1 MAVKLNG
8 SNGKLSV
15 VRRLTQLPHQVG
27 IALGARTQDQ
37 AYTGPL
43 YVQLGVVNS
52 CNYRCTFCWDQPS
65 FVPKDAPY
73 TDKIAEEYYKKH
85 PEIDRNK
92 AHMDYAMYTDLVDD
106 LSAMGTRKIKF
117 IGRGESFLH
126 RRFMDMVA
134 YAKARDFT
142 LSITTN
148 GSLINDHEAFRL
160 VELGVEELYV
170 SVNAGSAKTYNEI
183 HMHTPP
189 TAFESIKR
197 TISQVTEAKR
207 AMGSDYPFLN
217 LSFVIQNNNYF
228 EMSDMVRTA
237 HEVGA
242 QKAHFIG
249 ISTYEGTK
257 FLALNDQQKIEMP
270 DYLQRAV
277 DLADGLGIQTNAEY
291 FLSRARGYKG
301 TKDVYAKVPC
311 YISWF
316 FSIILADGTVN
327 PCCECLRAL
336 GTLKTDRFKD
346 IWFGSA
352 YRKFRAENTNLP
364 FSDKEIPGCRCHDC
378 GFALHNLAMHRVLH
392 PVASRGIEQDSYGF
406 DDLNRFMSGQ
416 R

>member
-1 MAVKLNG
+1 MTNKLNG
-8 SNGKLSV
+8 ALRKRSV
-15 VRRLTQLPHQVG
+15 VKRLTQLPHQLG
-27 IALGARTQDQ
+27 IVLGARTQDR

-43 YVQLGVVNS
+43 YVQIGVVNS

-73 TDKIAEEYYKKH
+73 TDKIAEAYYKKH

-92 AHMDYAMYTDLVDD
+92 AHMDYAMYTGLVDD
-106 LSAMGTRKIKF
+106 LAAMGTRKIKF

-126 RRFMDMVA
+126 KRFMDMVA
-134 YAKARDFT
+134 YAKARSFVV
-142 LSITTN
+142 SITTN
-148 GSLINDHEAFRL
+148 GSLINDRDTRRL
-160 VELGVEELYV
+160 VELGVEEMYI

-183 HMHTPP
+183 HMNTPP
-189 TAFESIKR
+189 TAFDNIKR
-197 TISQVTEAKR
+197 TVSRITDAKR
-207 AMGSDYPFLN
+207 ALGSLKPFVN
-217 LSFVIQNNNYF
+217 LSFVIQNNNYL
-228 EMSDMVRTA
+228 EMPDMVQTT
-237 HEVGA
+237 HDVGG

-249 ISTYEGTK
+249 ISTYEGTQ
-257 FLALNDQQKIEMP
+257 FLALNEAQKAAMP
-270 DYLQRAV
+270 DSLQRAV
-277 DLADGLGIQTNAEY
+277 DLAEGLGIQTNAEY

-346 IWFGSA
+346 IWFGPA

-364 FSDKEIPGCRCHDC
+364 LSDKEIPGCRCHDC

-392 PVASRGIEQDSYGF
+392 PIASRGIEQDSYGF
-406 DDLNRFMSGQ
+406 DDLSRFMSA
-416 R
+416 